1 MSTTPNLAGA
11 QVDTSIEVGR
21 PGYQTIG
28 LLLGP
33 ALFAVMMM
41 LADVQ
46 TTMNPVAWKVA
57 AIGMWMAAWWAT
69 EAVPVPVTALL
80 PIATFQLVGISS
92 MKEATAPYAN
102 PIIYLFMGA
111 FVLALAVERW
121 NLHKRIALMILS
133 RTGTDGKRMIGG
145 FMLVAALLSMW
156 MTNTSTTMMLFPI
169 AISVTA
175 IIVENVQGLSE
186 RAKSHFQTAMLLA
199 LAYAATIG
207 GLATLVGTPPNAL
220 LAAFLAE
227 NYGIEIGFARW
238 MLIGVPVAAILLPA
252 GWLLLTRWVYRVDI
266 PESEEVKTHLQD
278 LKKELGPLSKP
289 EARVAIIFAL
299 VVLAW
304 MVRRPLSAALGVE
317 GLSDA
322 GIAMAAAVLLFLV
335 PSGDSKQE
343 QLMSWHDVGRLPW
356 GVLIL
361 FGGGLSLAS
370 QVSASGLATWLGESL
385 SLLSAIGVVAL
396 VIAATA
402 LVIFLTELTSNLA
415 TTATFLPAVAAIA
428 VQADISPL
436 LLCVPVT
443 LAASCA
449 FMLPVAT
456 PPNAIVYASGMLTI
470 PQMVRAGVA
479 LNLFGLALLSVVALV
494 WAPQILG
501 Q

>member
-1 MSTTPNLAGA
+1 MSNSPSAAQALPNGDGTA
-11 QVDTSIEVGR
+11 QMAS
-21 PGYQTIG
+21 YQSIG
-28 LLLGP
+28 LILGP
-33 ALFAVMMM
+33 ALFVLMM
-41 LADVQ
+41 LLADYQ

-57 AIGMWMAAWWAT
+57 AIGLWMAAWWAT

-80 PIATFQLVGISS
+80 PIATFELVGITD

-133 RTGTDGKRMIGG
+133 RTGTDGRRMIGG
-145 FMLVAALLSMW
+145 FMLVASLLSMW

-175 IIVENVQGLSE
+175 IIVENVEGLSE

-207 GLATLVGTPPNAL
+207 GLATLVGTPTNAL

-238 MLIGVPVAAILLPA
+238 MLIGVPVALLLLPV
-252 GWLLLTRWVYRVDI
+252 GWLLLTRWVYRVEI
-266 PESEEVKTHLQD
+266 PESEEVKTHLQE
-278 LKKELGPLSKP
+278 LKHDLGPMSKP
-289 EARVAIIFAL
+289 ERRVAMIFAL

-304 MVRRPLSAALGVE
+304 MLRRPLSSALGLE

-322 GIAMAAAVLLFLV
+322 GIAMAAALLLFLV

-361 FGGGLSLAS
+361 FGGGLSLAA
-370 QVSASGLATWLGESL
+370 QVSASGLADWLGQSL

-428 VQADISPL
+428 VQSDISPL
-436 LLCVPVT
+436 LLCVPVA

-479 LNLFGLALLSVVALV
+479 LNLLSLIILAVVAIIWV
-494 WAPQILG
+494 PKVLG

>member
-1 MSTTPNLAGA
+1 MSN
-11 QVDTSIEVGR
+11 TSSPASLSAESTAR
-21 PGYQTIG
+21 LQNPSYQTVG

-33 ALFAVMMM
+33 ALFALMM
-41 LADVQ
+41 LFADAQ

-57 AIGMWMAAWWAT
+57 AIGLWMAAWWAT

-80 PIATFQLVGISS
+80 PIATFELVGITSI
-92 MKEATAPYAN
+92 KEAAAPYAN

-133 RTGTDGKRMIGG
+133 RTGTDGRRMIGG

-175 IIVENVQGLSE
+175 IIVEHVQGLTE
-186 RAKSHFQTAMLLA
+186 QAKSQFQTAMLLA

-220 LAAFLAE
+220 LAAFMTE

-238 MLIGVPVAAILLPA
+238 MLVGVPVAAILLPA
-252 GWLLLTRWVYRVDI
+252 GWLLLTRWIYRVEI
-266 PESEEVKTHLQD
+266 PESAEVKTHLRELQA
-278 LKKELGPLSKP
+278 ELGPISRP
-289 EARVAIIFAL
+289 EARVASIFAL

-304 MVRRPLSAALGVE
+304 MLRRPLSSALGLE

-322 GIAMAAAVLLFLV
+322 GIAMIAALLLFLM
-335 PSGDSKQE
+335 PSGDHKQPH
-343 QLMSWHDVGRLPW
+343 LMTWHDVGRLPW

-361 FGGGLSLAS
+361 FGGGLSLAA
-370 QVSASGLATWLGESL
+370 QVSESGLAAWLGESL
-385 SLLSAIGVVAL
+385 SLVSAIGVVAL

-456 PPNAIVYASGMLTI
+456 PPNAIVYASGLLTI
-470 PQMVRAGVA
+470 PQMVRAGIA
-479 LNLFGLALLSVVALV
+479 LNLFGLVVLTLV
-494 WAPQILG
+494 AIQWAPRLLN
-501 Q
+501 

>member
-1 MSTTPNLAGA
+1 MSNTPDLAHSQPGSGA
-11 QVDTSIEVGR
+11 GIQR
-21 PGYQTIG
+21 PGYQGIG

-33 ALFAVMMM
+33 ALFVLMM
-41 LADVQ
+41 LFADVQ

-57 AIGMWMAAWWAT
+57 AIGLWMAAWWAT

-80 PIATFQLVGISS
+80 PIATFQLVGIST

-133 RTGTDGKRMIGG
+133 RTGTDGRRMIGG

-175 IIVENVQGLSE
+175 IIVENVEGLSE
-186 RAKSHFQTAMLLA
+186 RARSHFQTAMLLA

-220 LAAFLAE
+220 LAAFLAD

-238 MLIGVPVAAILLPA
+238 MLIGVPVAAVLLPL
-252 GWLLLTRWVYRVDI
+252 GWLLLTRWVYRVEI
-266 PESEEVKTHLQD
+266 PENAEVKAHLQE
-278 LKKELGPLSKP
+278 LKAELGPISKP

-304 MVRRPLSAALGVE
+304 MLRRPLSSAFGLE

-322 GIAMAAAVLLFLV
+322 GIAMAAAMLLFLV
-335 PSGDSKQE
+335 PSGDSRQE
-343 QLMSWHDVGRLPW
+343 QLMTWQDVSRLPW
-356 GVLIL
+356 GVLVL
-361 FGGGLSLAS
+361 FGGGLALAS
-370 QVSASGLATWLGESL
+370 QVSASGLAAWLGESL
-385 SLLSAIGVVAL
+385 SLVSAIGVIAL
-396 VIAATA
+396 VVAATG

-436 LLCVPVT
+436 LLCVPIT

-470 PQMVRAGVA
+470 PQMVRAGVT
-479 LNLFGLALLSVVALV
+479 LNLLSLVLLAIVATQ
-494 WAPQILG
+494 WAPRVLG
-501 Q
+501 L

>member
-1 MSTTPNLAGA
+1 MTDLTKLTPAKAGA
-11 QVDTSIEVGR
+11 ALQGPS
-21 PGYQTIG
+21 YQTIG

-33 ALFAVMMM
+33 ALFALMMFF
-41 LADVQ
+41 ADTQ

-57 AIGMWMAAWWAT
+57 AISLWMAAWWAT

-80 PIATFQLVGISS
+80 PIATFELAGIST

-102 PIIYLFMGA
+102 PIIYLFLGA

-133 RTGTDGKRMIGG
+133 RTGTDGRRMIGG
-145 FMLVAALLSMW
+145 FMLVSALLSMW

-199 LAYAATIG
+199 LAYSATIG

-220 LAAFLAE
+220 LAAFLSE

-238 MLIGVPVAAILLPA
+238 MAIGVPVAAILLPA
-252 GWLLLTRWVYRVDI
+252 GWLLLTRWIYQVEI
-266 PESEEVKTHLQD
+266 PENDEVKNHLRK
-278 LKKELGPLSKP
+278 LKADLGPLSKP
-289 EARVAIIFAL
+289 EARVATIFVL

-304 MVRRPLSAALGVE
+304 MLRRPLSSGFGLE
-317 GLSDA
+317 GLSDT
-322 GIAMAAAVLLFLV
+322 GIAMAAGLLLFLV
-335 PSGDSKQE
+335 PSGDDRQAH
-343 QLMSWHDVGRLPW
+343 LMTWQDVSRLPW
-356 GVLIL
+356 GVLVL
-361 FGGGLSLAS
+361 FGGGLSLAA
-370 QVSASGLATWLGESL
+370 QISASGLANWLGESL
-385 SLLSAIGVVAL
+385 SLVSAMGVVLL

-415 TTATFLPAVAAIA
+415 TTAAFLPAVAAIA

-436 LLCVPVT
+436 LLCVPVA

-479 LNLFGLALLSVVALV
+479 LNLFSLVLLSLAALL
-494 WAPQILG
+494 WAPRVLG
-501 Q
+501 I

>member
-1 MSTTPNLAGA
+1 MSNSPSVAQTLPNSGGKA
-11 QVDTSIEVGR
+11 QMAS
-21 PGYQTIG
+21 YQSIG
-28 LLLGP
+28 LILGP
-33 ALFAVMMM
+33 ALFLLMM
-41 LADVQ
+41 LLADYQ

-57 AIGMWMAAWWAT
+57 AIGLWMAAWWAT

-80 PIATFQLVGISS
+80 PIATFQLVGVST

-133 RTGTDGKRMIGG
+133 RTGTDGRRMIGG

-175 IIVENVQGLSE
+175 IIVENVAGLSE

-220 LAAFLAE
+220 LAAFMAE

-238 MLIGVPVAAILLPA
+238 MMIGVPVAAILLPA
-252 GWLLLTRWVYRVDI
+252 GWLLLTRWVYRVEI
-266 PESEEVKTHLQD
+266 PESDEVKEHLQA
-278 LKKELGPLSKP
+278 LKKDLGPVSKP
-289 EARVAIIFAL
+289 ESRVAIIFAL

-304 MVRRPLSAALGVE
+304 MVRRPLSAALGIE

-322 GIAMAAAVLLFLV
+322 GIAMAAAMLLFLI
-335 PSGDSKQE
+335 PSGDDKQAH
-343 QLMSWHDVGRLPW
+343 LMTWHDVSRLPW

-361 FGGGLSLAS
+361 FGGGLSLAA
-370 QVSASGLATWLGESL
+370 QVSSSGLATWLGESL
-385 SLLSAIGVVAL
+385 SMVSVIGVIAL
-396 VIAATA
+396 VVAATA

-470 PQMVRAGVA
+470 PQMVRAGIA
-479 LNLFGLALLSVVALV
+479 LNLFSMLLLALVAIL
-494 WAPQILG
+494 WAPRILG
-501 Q
+501 

>member
-1 MSTTPNLAGA
+1 MSNTPELTHA
-11 QVDTSIEVGR
+11 QPRPDTGVQR
-21 PGYQTIG
+21 PGYQNIG

-33 ALFAVMMM
+33 ALFALMM
-41 LADVQ
+41 LFADTQ
-46 TTMNPVAWKVA
+46 TAMNPVAWKVA
-57 AIGMWMAAWWAT
+57 AIGLWMASWWAT

-80 PIATFQLVGISS
+80 PIATFQLLGIST
-92 MKEATAPYAN
+92 MEEATAPYAN

-133 RTGTDGKRMIGG
+133 RTGTDGRRMVGG

-175 IIVENVQGLSE
+175 IIVDNVQGLTA

-227 NYGIEIGFARW
+227 QYGIEIGFGRW
-238 MLIGVPVAAILLPA
+238 MLIGVPLAAVLLPL
-252 GWLLLTRWVYRVDI
+252 GWLLLTRWVYRVEI
-266 PESEEVKTHLQD
+266 PESAEVKAHLQE
-278 LKKELGPLSKP
+278 LKAELGPISKP
-289 EARVAIIFAL
+289 EARVATLFAL

-304 MVRRPLSAALGVE
+304 MLRRPLSAALGFE

-322 GIAMAAAVLLFLV
+322 GIAMAAAVLLFLL
-335 PSGDSKQE
+335 PSGDPKQE
-343 QLMSWHDVGRLPW
+343 QLISWQDVSRLPW

-370 QVSASGLATWLGESL
+370 QVSTSGLAAWLGESL
-385 SLLSAIGVVAL
+385 SLVSAISVIALVVA
-396 VIAATA
+396 ATG
-402 LVIFLTELTSNLA
+402 LVIFLTELTSNTA

-436 LLCVPVT
+436 LLCVPIA
-443 LAASCA
+443 LASSCA

-470 PQMVRAGVA
+470 PQMVRAGVT
-479 LNLFGLALLSVVALV
+479 LNLLSLVLLAIVATQ
-494 WAPQILG
+494 WAPRILG
-501 Q
+501 L